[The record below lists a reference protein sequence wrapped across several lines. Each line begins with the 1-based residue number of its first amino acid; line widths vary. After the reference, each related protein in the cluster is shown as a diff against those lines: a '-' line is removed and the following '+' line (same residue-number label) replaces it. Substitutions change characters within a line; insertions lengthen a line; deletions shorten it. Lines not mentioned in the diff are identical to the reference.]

1 MKREAKMSEIN
12 ETFTERVDV
21 TTTPDGTR
29 IGQMDM
35 GVRAGDHLAQQI
47 ADLEA
52 DKLALLD
59 RVAEQEGENADLY
72 ELGDR
77 WLHLRTTR
85 TGAAALRLDGV
96 ARGRDPIAA
105 MIAPPPRGKETG
117 TSRALLGRV
126 GG

>member
-1 MKREAKMSEIN
+1 
-12 ETFTERVDV
+12 
-21 TTTPDGTR
+21 
-29 IGQMDM
+29 MDM

-105 MIAPPPRGKETG
+105 MIPPSSRQGDWNKPSASRKSWRMMRAFCTAPTQPSQPLRDG
-117 TSRALLGRV
+117 ALLSVLG
-126 GG
+126 

>member
-59 RVAEQEGENADLY
+59 RVAELEEENADLY

-96 ARGRDPIAA
+96 GTRTRSDRCDDS
-105 MIAPPPRGKETG
+105 PPPRGKETG